1 MRSVQ
6 GVWQALVLAAGL
18 LPASCAPINHA
29 PELQQAAQDL
39 EQATGVKPAWS
50 EQFEP
55 RELEPGANETV
66 ALDQV
71 VELTLVNNRALRA
84 DLEAI
89 GQAKAELVQAGLL
102 PNPMLSLMLRFPETG
117 GRAMFDFGLVQDLA
131 GLWLIPSKKQAAQ
144 AMLQQRLL
152 SFTDSAVA
160 LVAEA
165 KTAYRM
171 LQYLARALEY
181 QQQDREILRQA
192 TEVAETRLRAGSA
205 AQLDLNLL
213 QGRYL
218 EAEIEL
224 VQLRSEFRTTQQ
236 MLLRLMGVARAPDT
250 WQCEPLD
257 LATPPQ
263 RLPGVEEDFIEIAIA
278 RRLDVQAA
286 YWELESAAAEFAK
299 EKLRL
304 IQGLG
309 IGIAGLR
316 TEQTAQPGRNIL
328 ADTVRSSVAAGRLM
342 PPEIQSRR
350 ERRLMRRQELDFLL
364 GPSLDLSLPIFD
376 QNQAQVAKAHYRARE
391 LRRRYEEA
399 EQRVIEGVRAALTQR
414 RLAED
419 RARLYQESLLPLL
432 ESNLQLAQTA
442 YQAGKEPILTV
453 LVAQQDLIRARLGY
467 AAAVRDLAS
476 TAANLERQL
485 AGRIPEFSQPPTT
498 QPVETDALP
507 PSIE

>member
-1 MRSVQ
+1 
-6 GVWQALVLAAGL
+6 L

-29 PELQQAAQDL
+29 PELRQAAQDL

-50 EQFEP
+50 DPFEP
-55 RELEPGANETV
+55 RALEVDASRTV

-71 VELTLVNNRALRA
+71 IDLTVANNRALQA

-102 PNPMLSLMLRFPETG
+102 PNPVLSLMLRFPEAG

-131 GLWLIPSKKQAAQ
+131 DLWLIPSKKQAAQ

-165 KTAYRM
+165 KANYRM
-171 LQYLARALEY
+171 LQYQALASEY
-181 QQQDREILRQA
+181 QQQNLEVLRQA
-192 TEVAETRLRAGSA
+192 IDVAETRLRAGGA

-218 EAEIEL
+218 ESEIEL

-236 MLLRLMGVARAPDT
+236 TLLRLMGVARAADT
-250 WQCEPLD
+250 WQPAPLD
-257 LATPPQ
+257 LVAPLE
-263 RLPGVEEDFIEIAIA
+263 RLTGIEEDFVEAAIA
-278 RRLDVQAA
+278 RRLDIQAA
-286 YWELESAAAEFAK
+286 YWELESAAAEFEK

-309 IGIAGLR
+309 IGIAGER
-316 TEQTAQPGRNIL
+316 KEQTAQPGRNIL

-419 RARLYQESLLPLL
+419 RAQLYRDSLLPLL

-453 LVAQQDLIRARLGY
+453 LVAQQDLIRTRLGY

-476 TAANLERQL
+476 TFANLERQL
-485 AGRIPEFSQPPTT
+485 AGRIPEFSEPPAT
-498 QPVETDALP
+498 QPVETDASP
-507 PSIE
+507 QFIE